1 MNKTLISYHQTIEPI
16 KSLAVYPASSLTEPI
31 GKDKWAIREII
42 AHMYYWDHF
51 ILQKMVPQMAEG
63 ADLVAFP
70 DHDSHNSEGLKL
82 LENESVRSI
91 IDRFSNVR
99 EELVQRLSELEPDV
113 RFTIGGGK
121 RQFSPE
127 SFVKIFVK
135 HDQHHLKQ
143 INEKLNNS

>member
-1 MNKTLISYHQTIEPI
+1 MNKTLISYQQTVEPI

-31 GKDKWAIREII
+31 GKDKWAVREII

-51 ILQKMVPQMAEG
+51 ILQKMVPHMADG
-63 ADLVAFP
+63 ADLVPFP
-70 DHDSHNSEGLKL
+70 AHDSHNSEGLKS
-82 LENESVRSI
+82 LENESVHSI
-91 IDRFSNVR
+91 IILFSNRR
-99 EELVQRLSELEPDV
+99 EELVQRLTKLEPDV